1 MTGIIDY
8 SIDTLYHNSHLP
20 YHETNLMATLE
31 NGGLRATARRKAIAK
46 LLEKMYEGITTET
59 LSEEPPSVGRAT
71 EYRTIKFLLNAGV
84 VCKVSKMDGERVNIF
99 TRVGHRYNHSVCVQC
114 GAVGEFKTATIDRS
128 LRAFA
133 SDLPGQIVDHRIKL
147 YVTCDYC
154 RADGGK

>member
-1 MTGIIDY
+1 M
-8 SIDTLYHNSHLP
+8 L

-31 NGGLRATARRKAIAK
+31 NGGHRATAPRKAIAK

-59 LSEEPPSVGRAT
+59 LSEEPPSVSRAM
-71 EYRTIKFLLNAGV
+71 EYRTIKFFLNAGV
-84 VCKVSKMDGERVNIF
+84 VCKVSKMDGERVNIL
-99 TRVGHRYNHSVCVQC
+99 TRVGHRHYHSVCVQC

-133 SDLPGQIVDHRIKL
+133 SDLPGQIVDHRIRL

-154 RADGGK
+154 RAVGGK